1 MRNDVPGPLRDL
13 EELQRGV
20 VSRQQALAAGLSKDL
35 IDSWIERGRWQRL
48 HRGVYAV
55 FTGNPSREAILWAAI
70 LRTGPGSAL
79 CCETAAELDGL
90 LDRPAALIH
99 VAVPASR
106 RVTRLPGVVVYS
118 RLRADQAVHP
128 ARLPPRTRIEETVLD
143 LCDRAASLDQALSWL
158 TLALGRRLTTQ
169 QILFEAVAA
178 RTRLRWRDDIVPLL
192 QPSLAGVHSLLEYL
206 YVKDVERPHRL
217 PRGDRQARVSRDQ
230 HREYRDV
237 LYDEFALT
245 VELDGKL
252 AHPGERRWAD
262 IRRDNAA
269 AADGLI
275 TLRYGYREIRLTPC
289 LVAAQIGQVLRVRG
303 WSGTPR
309 RCSSTCPV
317 GSAA

>member
-20 VSRQQALAAGLSKDL
+20 VSRQQALAVGLSKDL

-70 LRTGPGSAL
+70 LRAGPGSAL

-99 VAVPASR
+99 VTVPASR
-106 RVTRLPGVVVYS
+106 RVTRLPGIVVHS
-118 RLRADQAVHP
+118 RLRADLAVHP

-143 LCDRAASLDQALSWL
+143 LCDCAVSLDQALSL
-158 TLALGRRLTTQ
+158 FTLALGRRLTTQ
-169 QILFEAVAA
+169 QILLEAVAR

-192 QPSLAGVHSLLEYL
+192 HPSLAGVHSLLEYL
-206 YVKDVERPHRL
+206 YVRDVEKAHRL
-217 PRGDRQARVSRDQ
+217 PRGDRQARAIRDQ

-252 AHPGERRWAD
+252 AHPDERRWAD
-262 IRRDNAA
+262 IRTDNAA
-269 AADGLI
+269 AAGGLI
-275 TLRYGYREIRLTPC
+275 TLRYGFREVRLTPC
-289 LVAAQIGQVLRVRG
+289 VVASQVGQVLQVRG
-303 WSGTPR
+303 WSGKPR
-309 RCSSTCPV
+309 RCSSACPV